1 MGQSDRHVENARMN
15 PENQAWQPL
24 DPATGSL
31 PGEIESALGDGDS
44 VSACV
49 VILVDSEID
58 RDWGAQASVAVAKRW
73 AASGRRIILADAC
86 LDGPVLHEAVG
97 AENGEG
103 VSDMVLYGASAKRIT
118 ERVEGGF
125 MLAPAGTPVIE
136 VADVLKHVKWDT
148 VIRGCREAGAT
159 LVFHVSTGTPGV
171 EAMTKRAEG
180 VLVLASPSKD
190 VDAILGSESGRLIA
204 VLGPANGD
212 VPSVDGHDE
221 EGDVASVDVLPG
233 PPVSEA
239 ERALVGE
246 ASLEAPISD
255 AERALVGEASPEAPV
270 SDAEKA
276 LVGEASPA
284 PPVSEAERALVGE
297 PGPPEDEAP
306 AAFSTDDLPKTTDA
320 FSLSGLKGA
329 QYDSEDSPEVGL
341 DPGQAPPSQPDEAEV
356 GVSLDVEPTA
366 LVDDGRESADVEST
380 GAGVSDVGDLAA
392 VDLGMADT
400 ADSGS
405 GAAAGVEEPAPA
417 SGAPAE
423 LDAEDS
429 PAAFGVEASP
439 VDFSVAASPTEERGE
454 ADEAEGKARGR
465 YRGLA
470 RLRWRKRREVLIRLV
485 LITLATSVVGG
496 GGFYA
501 IAYSGLINIPGI
513 TPDDRIRTY
522 VPPPEALPGP
532 TPQTAI
538 MTHVLFI
545 DSWSEIGD
553 AWAIR
558 DALRGRLPTL
568 LFFVTPLDVDGRSQ
582 FVLYAGPAYG
592 AVEATALREPIA
604 VAMTDR
610 ENPDDW
616 EVRDRQYAFYFG
628 EYESTV
634 NAQGRVEALARASIP
649 AYSLQVA
656 YADGSSRVRVY
667 GGAFR
672 DEVEAEEMGRMIN
685 AADIGA
691 LVLTPRR
698 GTLPE

>member
-1 MGQSDRHVENARMN
+1 MGPSDRHVENARMN
-15 PENQAWQPL
+15 PENQAWQSL
-24 DPATGSL
+24 DPAIGSL
-31 PGEIESALGDGDS
+31 PGKIESALGDGDA

-73 AASGRRIILADAC
+73 AASGRRIILADAR

-97 AENGEG
+97 VENGEG
-103 VSDMVLYGASAKRIT
+103 VSDMVLYGASAQRIT
-118 ERVEGGF
+118 ERVEGGL

-136 VADVLKHVKWDT
+136 VADVLAHVKWDM

-180 VLVLASPSKD
+180 VLVLAPPSKD
-190 VDAILGSESGRLIA
+190 VDAILGSESGPLIA

-212 VPSVDGHDE
+212 VPSVDGDYE

-239 ERALVGE
+239 E
-246 ASLEAPISD
+246 
-255 AERALVGEASPEAPV
+255 
-270 SDAEKA
+270 KA

-284 PPVSEAERALVGE
+284 PPISEAEKALVGE
-297 PGPPEDEAP
+297 PGPPEDKAP
-306 AAFSTDDLPKTTDA
+306 PTFSADDLPKTTDA

-329 QYDSEDSPEVGL
+329 QYDSEVSPKVGS
-341 DPGQAPPSQPDEAEV
+341 DPDQAPPAQSDEVETVA
-356 GVSLDVEPTA
+356 SLDVEPTA
-366 LVDDGRESADVEST
+366 LVDDGGESADLEST
-380 GAGVSDVGDLAA
+380 GADVSDGGDLATL
-392 VDLGMADT
+392 DLEMTDVADV
-400 ADSGS
+400 ADSGI
-405 GAAAGVEEPAPA
+405 GVAAVLGEPAPA
-417 SGAPAE
+417 ASGAPVE
-423 LDAEDS
+423 LDAEDTPGEVGVAAS
-429 PAAFGVEASP
+429 PGLFSAAASPPALGVEASP
-439 VDFSVAASPTEERGE
+439 VAFTVQPSPTEELGE
-454 ADEAEGKARGR
+454 EAAAEGKARGR

-470 RLRWRKRREVLIRLV
+470 RLRWQRRREVLMRLV
-485 LITLATSVVGG
+485 LITLATSVLGG
-496 GGFYA
+496 GGFYG

-513 TPDDRIRTY
+513 TPDGRVRTY
-522 VPPPEALPGP
+522 VPPPAALPGP
-532 TPQTAI
+532 TPLTPI

-545 DSWSEIGD
+545 DFWSEIED
-553 AWAIR
+553 VWAIR
-558 DALRGRLPTL
+558 DALRGRLPNL
-568 LFFVTPLDVDGRSQ
+568 LFFVTPLDVNGRSQ
-582 FVLYAGPAYG
+582 FALYAGPAYN
-592 AVEATALREPIA
+592 AVEATALREPVA
-604 VAMTDR
+604 VVMTDR
-610 ENPDDW
+610 ENPADW
-616 EVRDRQYAFYFG
+616 EVRGRQYAFYFG
-628 EYESTV
+628 EYESEV

-685 AADIGA
+685 AVDIGA

>member
-1 MGQSDRHVENARMN
+1 MN

-24 DPATGSL
+24 DPAAGSL
-31 PGEIESALGDGDS
+31 PGELESALGGGDS

-49 VILVDSEID
+49 VILVDSEIN
-58 RDWGAQASVAVAKRW
+58 RDWGAQASLAVAKRW
-73 AASGRRIILADAC
+73 AASGRRVILADAR

-97 AENGEG
+97 VENGEG
-103 VSDMVLYGASAKRIT
+103 VSDMVLYGASAQRIT
-118 ERVEGGF
+118 EHVEGGL

-136 VADVLKHVKWDT
+136 VADVLEHVKWDM

-159 LVFHVSTGTPGV
+159 LVFHVSTGTPGA
-171 EAMTKRAEG
+171 EAMTKRADG
-180 VLVLASPSKD
+180 VLVLAPPSKD
-190 VDAILGSESGRLIA
+190 VDAILGSESGPLIA

-212 VPSVDGHDE
+212 V
-221 EGDVASVDVLPG
+221 DVLPE

-246 ASLEAPISD
+246 AS
-255 AERALVGEASPEAPV
+255 PE
-270 SDAEKA
+270 
-276 LVGEASPA
+276 
-284 PPVSEAERALVGE
+284 PPVSEAERAFVGEASPEPPVSEAEKALVGE
-297 PGPPEDEAP
+297 PSPGPPEAP
-306 AAFSTDDLPKTTDA
+306 ATFSADDLPKTTDS

-329 QYDSEDSPEVGL
+329 QYDPEDSSDVGL
-341 DPGQAPPSQPDEAEV
+341 DPGQAPPSQPDEAEI
-356 GVSLDVEPTA
+356 GTSLDVESTA
-366 LVDDGRESADVEST
+366 LVDDGGESAADVEST
-380 GAGVSDVGDLAA
+380 GAGV
-392 VDLGMADT
+392 
-400 ADSGS
+400 
-405 GAAAGVEEPAPA
+405 AAGLGEPAPA

-423 LDAEDS
+423 LDIEDFPAEVGVEATPAAFGVEAT

-439 VDFSVAASPTEERGE
+439 VEFSVAASPTEEQGE
-454 ADEAEGKARGR
+454 AVEAEGKARGR
-465 YRGLA
+465 YKGLA
-470 RLRWRKRREVLIRLV
+470 RLRWQKRREILKRLV
-485 LITLATSVVGG
+485 LIVLVTSIVGVGG
-496 GGFYA
+496 FLA
-501 IAYSGLINIPGI
+501 IAYSGLITIPGI
-513 TPDDRIRTY
+513 TPSGRVSTY
-522 VPPPEALPGP
+522 VPPPVALPGP

-538 MTHVLFI
+538 LSHVLYI
-545 DSWSEIGD
+545 DFWSEITD
-553 AWAIR
+553 AWVIR
-558 DALRGRLPTL
+558 DALRARLPNL
-568 LFFVTPLDVDGRSQ
+568 LFFVTPLDINGRSQ
-582 FVLYAGPAYG
+582 FALYAGPAYS

-616 EVRDRQYAFYFG
+616 EVRGRQYAFYFG
-628 EYESTV
+628 EYESVV

-698 GTLPE
+698 GILPE

>member
-1 MGQSDRHVENARMN
+1 MN

-24 DPATGSL
+24 DPAIGSL
-31 PGEIESALGDGDS
+31 PGEVESALGDGDS
-44 VSACV
+44 VSVCV

-97 AENGEG
+97 VENGEG

-136 VADVLKHVKWDT
+136 VADVLKHVKWDM

-180 VLVLASPSKD
+180 VLVLAFPSKD
-190 VDAILGSESGRLIA
+190 VDAVLGSESGPLIA
-204 VLGPANGD
+204 VLGPANRD
-212 VPSVDGHDE
+212 VPSVDGDYE
-221 EGDVASVDVLPG
+221 EGDMASVDVLPG
-233 PPVSEA
+233 P
-239 ERALVGE
+239 
-246 ASLEAPISD
+246 
-255 AERALVGEASPEAPV
+255 PV

-276 LVGEASPA
+276 LVGEAPPVSDAEKALVGEAPPA
-284 PPVSEAERALVGE
+284 PPVSGAEKALVGE

-306 AAFSTDDLPKTTDA
+306 PTFSADDLPKTTDA

-341 DPGQAPPSQPDEAEV
+341 DPGPAPPSRPDEAEM
-356 GVSLDVEPTA
+356 GTSLDVESTA
-366 LVDDGRESADVEST
+366 LVDDGGESAADVEST
-380 GAGVSDVGDLAA
+380 GAGVSDDDDLAA
-392 VDLGMADT
+392 VDVGVAET

-405 GAAAGVEEPAPA
+405 GAVAGLGEPAPA

-423 LDAEDS
+423 LDAEDAPGEVGVGAS
-429 PAAFGVEASP
+429 PGLFSAAASPPALGVEASP
-439 VDFSVAASPTEERGE
+439 VTFTVQPSPTEERGE
-454 ADEAEGKARGR
+454 ADEAEGKARGH

-470 RLRWRKRREVLIRLV
+470 RLRWQKRREVLIRLV
-485 LITLATSVVGG
+485 LITLATSVLGG

-501 IAYSGLINIPGI
+501 ITYSGLINIPGI
-513 TPDDRIRTY
+513 TPDDRVRTY
-522 VPPPEALPGP
+522 VPPPETLPGP
-532 TPQTAI
+532 TPQTPI

-545 DSWSEIGD
+545 DFWSEIED

-558 DALRGRLPTL
+558 DALRGRLPNL
-568 LFFVTPLDVDGRSQ
+568 LFFVTPLDVNGRSQ
-582 FVLYAGPAYG
+582 FALYAGPAYN

-604 VAMTDR
+604 VVMTDR

-616 EVRDRQYAFYFG
+616 EVRGRQYAFYFG
-628 EYESTV
+628 EYESEV
-634 NAQGRVEALARASIP
+634 NARGRVEALARASIP

-672 DEVEAEEMGRMIN
+672 DEVGAEEMGRMIN

-698 GTLPE
+698 GILPE

>member
-24 DPATGSL
+24 DPAIGSL

-49 VILVDSEID
+49 VILVDSEVD
-58 RDWGAQASVAVAKRW
+58 RSWGAQASVAVAKRW

-97 AENGEG
+97 VENGEG

-136 VADVLKHVKWDT
+136 VADVLKHVKWDM

-180 VLVLASPSKD
+180 ILVLAFPSKD
-190 VDAILGSESGRLIA
+190 VDAILGSESGPLIA
-204 VLGPANGD
+204 VLGPANAD
-212 VPSVDGHDE
+212 VPSVDGDYE
-221 EGDVASVDVLPG
+221 EGDLASVDVLPG

-239 ERALVGE
+239 G
-246 ASLEAPISD
+246 
-255 AERALVGEASPEAPV
+255 
-270 SDAEKA
+270 K
-276 LVGEASPA
+276 
-284 PPVSEAERALVGE
+284 ALVGE

-306 AAFSTDDLPKTTDA
+306 PTFSTDDLPKTTDA

-329 QYDSEDSPEVGL
+329 QYDSEVSPEVGS
-341 DPGQAPPSQPDEAEV
+341 DPDQAPPAQSDEVETVA
-356 GVSLDVEPTA
+356 SLDVEPTA
-366 LVDDGRESADVEST
+366 LVDDGGESADLEST
-380 GAGVSDVGDLAA
+380 GADVSDGGDLATL
-392 VDLGMADT
+392 DLEVTDVADV
-400 ADSGS
+400 ADSGI
-405 GAAAGVEEPAPA
+405 GVAAVLGGPAPAA

-423 LDAEDS
+423 LDTEDS
-429 PAAFGVEASP
+429 PTEVGLEASPAVLGVEASP
-439 VDFSVAASPTEERGE
+439 VAFSVGAPPTGE
-454 ADEAEGKARGR
+454 AAEEVGKVRSR
-465 YRGLA
+465 CRGLA
-470 RLRWRKRREVLIRLV
+470 RLRWQKRREVFIRLV
-485 LITLATSVVGG
+485 LITLATSVLGG

-513 TPDDRIRTY
+513 TPDDRVRTY
-522 VPPPEALPGP
+522 VPPPETLPGP
-532 TPQTAI
+532 TPQTPI
-538 MTHVLFI
+538 MTHVLLI
-545 DSWSEIGD
+545 DFWSEIED
-553 AWAIR
+553 AWVIR
-558 DALRGRLPTL
+558 DALRGRLPNL
-568 LFFVTPLDVDGRSQ
+568 LFFVTPLDVNGRSQ
-582 FVLYAGPAYG
+582 FALYAGPAYN

-604 VAMTDR
+604 IAMTDR

-616 EVRDRQYAFYFG
+616 EVRDRQYSFYFG

-649 AYSLQVA
+649 AYSLQVP
-656 YADGSSRVRVY
+656 YPDGSTRVRVY

-672 DEVEAEEMGRMIN
+672 DEIEAEEMGRIIN

>member
-97 AENGEG
+97 VENGEG
-103 VSDMVLYGASAKRIT
+103 VSDMVLYGASPTRIT

-136 VADVLKHVKWDT
+136 VADVLKHVKWDM

-190 VDAILGSESGRLIA
+190 VDAILGSESGPLIA
-204 VLGPANGD
+204 VLGPSNGD
-212 VPSVDGHDE
+212 VPSVDGDDE
-221 EGDVASVDVLPG
+221 EGDVASVDLLPG
-233 PPVSEA
+233 PPVS
-239 ERALVGE
+239 
-246 ASLEAPISD
+246 D
-255 AERALVGEASPEAPV
+255 AEKAFVGEASPEAPV

-276 LVGEASPA
+276 LVGEASPEA
-284 PPVSEAERALVGE
+284 PVSDAERALVGE
-297 PGPPEDEAP
+297 ASPGPPEDEAP
-306 AAFSTDDLPKTTDA
+306 AALSADDLPTTTDA
-320 FSLSGLKGA
+320 FSLSGLKGS
-329 QYDSEDSPEVGL
+329 QYDSEDSPEVGS

-366 LVDDGRESADVEST
+366 LVDDGGESADVEST

-392 VDLGMADT
+392 VDLGMAL
-400 ADSGS
+400 
-405 GAAAGVEEPAPA
+405 
-417 SGAPAE
+417 AE

-429 PAAFGVEASP
+429 PAEAGVEASPAAFGVEASPAAFGVEAPP

-454 ADEAEGKARGR
+454 VDEAEGKARGR

-522 VPPPEALPGP
+522 VPPPGTLPGP

-558 DALRGRLPTL
+558 DALRGRLPNL
-568 LFFVTPLDVDGRSQ
+568 LFFVTPLDVNGRSQ

-628 EYESTV
+628 EYESVV

-672 DEVEAEEMGRMIN
+672 DEVEAEDMGRMIN